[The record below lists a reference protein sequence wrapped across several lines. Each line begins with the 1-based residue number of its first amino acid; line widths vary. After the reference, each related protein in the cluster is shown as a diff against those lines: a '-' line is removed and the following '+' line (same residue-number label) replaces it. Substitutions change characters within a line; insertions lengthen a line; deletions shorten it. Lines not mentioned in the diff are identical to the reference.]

1 MIVRRIQHG
10 FSLVSAIFLL
20 VVLAVLGVAMV
31 SFSTMQNQSQALD
44 VMGSRAYQ
52 AAQAGI
58 EWAAYTILATSP
70 VVPGGT
76 VIPAGGLAGDLGA
89 FTVGVAY
96 TAASAVDI
104 TVYPPDGTTGIV
116 WSYTIQA
123 SAVWGAAGT
132 ENYVV
137 RVIDAKM

>member
-1 MIVRRIQHG
+1 VIVRGVQRG

-76 VIPAGGLAGDLGA
+76 VIPAGELAGDLSG
-89 FTVGVAY
+89 FSVSVAY
-96 TAASAVDI
+96 AVASAVDT
-104 TVYPPDGTTGIV
+104 TVYPPDGTTGTV

-123 SAVWGAAGT
+123 SAVWGAPGT
-132 ENYVV
+132 ENYVA